1 MRVSLLVLLLFHAH
15 DSGEKAGEMA
25 VLGVIE
31 PAEAFNALVK
41 VDVVFSAEGLRRVV
55 VAQRARIKMNLV
67 VFIIRKFSNLLRQ
80 QSVG

>member
-1 MRVSLLVLLLFHAH
+1 MCISLCILLLFHAD
-15 DSGEKAGEMA
+15 DSGEQAGEMA

-41 VDVVFSAEGLRRVV
+41 VDVMLSAERLRRVV
-55 VAQRARIKMNLV
+55 VAQRASVKMNLV
-67 VFIIRKFSNLLRQ
+67 VFIIRKFSNLLRR

>member
-1 MRVSLLVLLLFHAH
+1 
-15 DSGEKAGEMA
+15 MA

-31 PAEAFNALVK
+31 PAEAFDALVK
-41 VDVVFSAEGLRRVV
+41 VDVVLSAEGLRRVV
-55 VAQRARIKMNLV
+55 VAQRARVEMNMV

>member
-1 MRVSLLVLLLFHAH
+1 
-15 DSGEKAGEMA
+15 MA

-31 PAEAFNALVK
+31 PAEAFDALVK
-41 VDVVFSAEGLRRVV
+41 VDVVLSAEGLRRVV
-55 VAQRARIKMNLV
+55 VAQRARVEMNLV